1 MDINSRFYGCESL
14 GFPAV
19 FNYDFS
25 TNKSV
30 RGINDRDFRWED
42 VAVESVYQLNE
53 ATLNGSFETTTFVPT
68 NHTGVNFLSSGVVV
82 STAYTGWTATGSY
95 NTYIGI
101 SGIYVN
107 SGNLPGVL
115 SSFQAH
121 PLDGDKAIG
130 MYCFNTGSPP
140 ILYTNP
146 ISTGEEGPI
155 VPGGNHQLY
164 LKAKLNYGSSAQL
177 KSYIRGWSAGTIVA
191 YYDALSGVWQLT
203 APTGSYTISSGIS
216 TIKHNFTCATFPAA
230 TPDHYDCYITN
241 LTSGSFVT
249 IDDVHI
255 DAYYKKNAYIDY
267 LVPSGYFIQVTP
279 DLGWHNILSMFESS
293 SDTINPHLRTLGPYA
308 VDLASLT
315 DNLDNSVTATI
326 DYSDFI
332 NSTTSNFK
340 RYLWRAIPVTPN
352 GEVGAGGLP
361 QKFNYVG
368 DQVNTLFTVNPVVD
382 DPTSTTKILTGN
394 KGPTMTILVDGTTDN
409 PNLSYPSATT
419 WRLSINLSS
428 ASRVISLQGVDVGG
442 ATSSVRKITLTNVLY
457 EQNSTALWNVFDEH
471 GLVADVERLPNESN
485 YSYAERIKS
494 KHKNKAGPNFVGISN
509 GAANELNISKITE
522 AIVIEIDKNQYGTSK
537 VNNILVEITSYSLR
551 LSAESFVITERLFV
565 DPIYNTVDLSYR
577 PKDYPVYAELIN
589 VGKLDIKDFSIIEVV
604 EDYLIKNQY
613 KVDNKLAAGK
623 YIDVTYTYYKE
634 FLYKEYH
641 TLFDLITAVNNF
653 TDSTGQ
659 KVVKINIS
667 NKLSGGESCLGL
679 YITQKTVTPSQSISI
694 DWSPIYLK
702 KVSDRGYRDYFISNN
717 ETIKETKYYEYI
729 KELKDNIRIFWGS
742 VETDKDRW
750 DSNVNE
756 NLALDSIPTLFD
768 PPLSKMLSVITGQ
781 ETRLEAVNAWARG
794 YKGFNSEY
802 LKNVGLTQDLFQ
814 PGVGHTYD
822 LVPSININTTS
833 IDINTSLESNISETQ
848 NNNNILIFSGQR

>member
-19 FNYDFS
+19 FNYDFD

-53 ATLNGSFETTTFVPT
+53 ATLNGSFETSSFSPS
-68 NHTGVNFLSSGVVV
+68 NHTGINFLSSGSTV
-82 STAYTGWTATGSY
+82 STAYTGWTMTGSY

-101 SGIYVN
+101 SGIYVY
-107 SGNLPGVL
+107 SGNLPGVT

-121 PLDGDKAIG
+121 PLDGNMAVG
-130 MYCFNTGSPP
+130 MYCFNTGSAP
-140 ILYTNP
+140 IVFSNP

-164 LKAKLNYGSSAQL
+164 LKAKLNYGTTSNI
-177 KSYIRGWSAGTIVA
+177 KSYIRGWSAGTVVA
-191 YYDALSGVWQLT
+191 YYDSLSGIWQLT
-203 APTGSYTISSGIS
+203 APTGSYTVSSGIT

-241 LTSGSFVT
+241 LTSGTFVT

-279 DLGWHNILSMFESS
+279 DLGWHNVLSMFDSN
-293 SDTINPHLRTLGPYA
+293 DGTINPHLKTLGPYA
-308 VDLASLT
+308 VNLGSLS
-315 DNLDNSVTATI
+315 DNLDNSVTATV

-340 RYLWRAIPVTPN
+340 RYLWRAIPLTPN

-361 QKFNYVG
+361 QKFNYIG
-368 DQVNTLFTVNPVVD
+368 DQVNTLFTVNDVLD
-382 DPTSTTKILTGN
+382 DPTSTTKIITGS
-394 KGPTMTILVDGTTDN
+394 KGSTMTVLVDGIASN

-419 WRLSINLSS
+419 WRLVINLSD
-428 ASRVISLQGVDVGG
+428 ASRVVSLQGIDIGG
-442 ATSSVRKITLTNVLY
+442 ATSSIRKITLNNILY
-457 EQNSTALWNVFDEH
+457 QQNSIALWNIFDEH
-471 GLVADVERLPNESN
+471 GLVADVERLPNENN
-485 YSYAERIKS
+485 YDYAERIKS

-509 GAANELNISKITE
+509 GAANELSISKVPS
-522 AIVIEIDKNQYGTSK
+522 ALVISIDKTQYGTSK
-537 VNNILVEITSYSLR
+537 VSNISVEVTSYSLR
-551 LSAESFVITERLFV
+551 LSAESFVVTERLFV
-565 DPIYNTVDLSYR
+565 DPVYNTVDLSYR
-577 PKDYPVYAELIN
+577 PKDYPVYAELLN
-589 VGKLDIKDFSIIEVV
+589 VGKVDIKDFSIIEVV

-613 KVDNKLAAGK
+613 KIDNQITAGK
-623 YIDVTYTYYKE
+623 YVDITYTYYKE
-634 FLYKEYH
+634 FLYKDYS
-641 TLFDLITAVNNF
+641 TLFDLINAVNNF
-653 TDSTGQ
+653 KDSTGQ
-659 KVVKINIS
+659 KVIDIKIS
-667 NKLSGGESCLGL
+667 SKLSGGESCLGL
-679 YITQKTVTPSQSISI
+679 YVSQKTVIPSQPVSI

-702 KVSDRGYRDYFISNN
+702 KVSDRGYRDYFIKNN
-717 ETIKETKYYEYI
+717 ATIKETQYFEYI
-729 KELKDNIRIFWGS
+729 KELKDNTRIFWGA
-742 VETDKDRW
+742 VESDKDRW

-768 PPLSKMLSVITGQ
+768 PPLSKIMAVVSGQ

-814 PGVGHTYD
+814 PGVGHTND
-822 LVPSININTTS
+822 LVPSIYINTTS
-833 IDINTSLESNISETQ
+833 VEIDTSLESNISDVQ
-848 NNNNILIFSGQR
+848 NDNNVLIFSGQR